1 MVYLAFLETEM
12 KAYNK
17 KQLQNEWRN
26 PYLQWWAAGMPSFET
41 QKLDPWKQITIK
53 FKTKEDRQAFSELY
67 DYELTDKTPV
77 VWYPKKDRESNIK
90 NGYVDEN
97 EL

>member
-1 MVYLAFLETEM
+1 M
-12 KAYNK
+12 KAYTI

-26 PYLQWWAAGMPSFET
+26 PYLQWWAAGMPSFNT

-53 FKTKEDRQAFSELY
+53 FKTKEDRQAFSDLFQ
-67 DYELTDKTPV
+67 YELSDKTPV
-77 VWYPKKDRESNIK
+77 VWYPHKGKESNIK
-90 NGYVDEN
+90 TGYIDED